1 MTLPPVQSGHKEGT
15 SEDDAKVRQGDT
27 TPASERVVGH
37 WRLGEAGVFLK
48 FLEQRPNNQVLAG
61 GVGGVVHS
69 DTVTT

>member
-37 WRLGEAGVFLK
+37 WRLGEAGVTSIFLQ
-48 FLEQRPNNQVLAG
+48 QRSNNQVVEG
-61 GVGGVVHS
+61 VVGGVVHS